1 MTSAGMCRR
10 RLLRVAGLAAGWTAT
25 AAAAALPRAAWA
37 QAYPARPLRLVV
49 GFPAG
54 GPNDILGRL
63 VGEALA
69 QRLGQPVA
77 VENRAGASGNVA
89 TEMVAAAPPD
99 GHTLLLVGPANAIYA
114 ALHPAPADTKAP
126 AERDVVR
133 GIVLVAGITREPLVM
148 VVHPSVAAST
158 VADLVALARAS
169 RLTMASTGKG
179 SSPHLTGELFRMM
192 AGIDL
197 AVVHYAGGGP
207 ALKEM
212 IAGHAQVMFEPISA
226 AIEPVRAGKLRALAV
241 TTAARSDALPG
252 IPTVAETIP
261 GYEASATTGIGVP
274 RGTPAEVVGRLNR
287 EINAALAEPA
297 LAARLAAMG
306 GSVLIGSPA
315 DFTAIIAGEIAKW
328 AKVVAVAGVTPE

>member
-1 MTSAGMCRR
+1 MTGVLISRR
-10 RLLRVAGLAAGWTAT
+10 RLFGVAGL
-25 AAAAALPRAAWA
+25 AAALPRAAWA
-37 QAYPARPLRLVV
+37 QAYPAGPVRLVV

-63 VGEALA
+63 VGQALSE
-69 QRLGQPVA
+69 RFGQPFGVD
-77 VENRAGASGNVA
+77 NRPGASGNVA
-89 TEMVAAAPPD
+89 TEMVAGAPPD

-114 ALHPAPADTKAP
+114 ALHPAPAD
-126 AERDVVR
+126 RDVVR
-133 GIVLVAGITREPLVM
+133 GIALVAGITREPLVM
-148 VVHPSVAAST
+148 VVHPSVAATT
-158 VADLVALARAS
+158 VADFVALARAN
-169 RLTMASTGKG
+169 RITMASTGKG

-226 AIEPVRAGKLRALAV
+226 AIEPVRAGQLRALAV

-274 RGTPAEVVGRLNR
+274 SGTPDEVIGRLNR

-297 LAARLAAMG
+297 MAARLAAMG
-306 GSVLIGSPA
+306 GGVLAGSPA
-315 DFTAIIAGEIAKW
+315 DFTAIIAGEITKW

>member
-1 MTSAGMCRR
+1 MTGVLISRR
-10 RLLRVAGLAAGWTAT
+10 RLLGVAGL
-25 AAAAALPRAAWA
+25 AAALPRAAWA
-37 QAYPARPLRLVV
+37 QAYPARPVRMVV

-63 VGEALA
+63 VGQALSE
-69 QRLGQPVA
+69 RFGQPFDVD
-77 VENRAGASGNVA
+77 NRPGASGNVA
-89 TEMVAAAPPD
+89 TEMVARAPPD

-114 ALHPAPADTKAP
+114 ALHPAPADAKAP
-126 AERDVVR
+126 ADRNVVR
-133 GIVLVAGITREPLVM
+133 GIALVAGITREPLVM
-148 VVHPSVAAST
+148 VVHPAVAATT
-158 VADLVALARAS
+158 VADLIGLARAS

-212 IAGHAQVMFEPISA
+212 IAGNAQVMFEPMSA

-274 RGTPAEVVGRLNR
+274 SGTPPEIIGRLNR
-287 EINAALAEPA
+287 EMNAALAEPA
-297 LAARLAAMG
+297 TAARLAAMG
-306 GSVLIGSPA
+306 GGVLAGSPA
-315 DFTAIIAGEIAKW
+315 DFTAIIAGEITKW

>member
-1 MTSAGMCRR
+1 M
-10 RLLRVAGLAAGWTAT
+10 
-25 AAAAALPRAAWA
+25 ALPRATRA
-37 QAYPARPLRLVV
+37 QAYPARGLRLVV

-69 QRLGQPVA
+69 QRLGQPVT
-77 VENRAGASGNVA
+77 VENHAGASGNVA

-99 GHTLLLVGPANAIYA
+99 GHTLLLVGPANAIYT
-114 ALHPAPADTKAP
+114 ALRGAPADTKSDR
-126 AERDVVR
+126 EVVR
-133 GIVLVAGITREPLVM
+133 GIALVGGITREPLVM
-148 VVHPSVAAST
+148 VVHPAVAAAT
-158 VADLVALARAS
+158 VADLIALARA
-169 RLTMASTGKG
+169 RRITMASTGKG

-212 IAGHAQVMFEPISA
+212 IAGNAQVMFEPISA

-241 TTAARSDALPG
+241 TTATRCDALPG
-252 IPTVAETIP
+252 IPTVAETIS

-274 RGTPAEVVGRLNR
+274 RGTPPEVIGRLNR
-287 EINAALAEPA
+287 DINAALAEPA

-306 GSVLIGSPA
+306 GSVLVGSPA
-315 DFTAIIAGEIAKW
+315 DFTAIIADEVAKW
-328 AKVVAVAGVTPE
+328 RKVVAVARVTPE

>member
-1 MTSAGMCRR
+1 MTSVGICRR
-10 RLLRVAGLAAGWTAT
+10 RLLRAAGLVAAWT
-25 AAAAALPRAAWA
+25 AAAALPRAAWA

-69 QRLGQPVA
+69 QRLGQPVT
-77 VENRAGASGNVA
+77 VENHAGASGNVA
-89 TEMVAAAPPD
+89 TEMVAAAPSD

-274 RGTPAEVVGRLNR
+274 RGTPAEIVGRLNR

-306 GSVLIGSPA
+306 GGVLSGAPA
-315 DFTAIIAGEIAKW
+315 DFTAIIAGEISKW

>member
-1 MTSAGMCRR
+1 MTP
-10 RLLRVAGLAAGWTAT
+10 AGLTRRHLLG
-25 AAAAALPRAAWA
+25 AALVAASSLPRPAGA
-37 QAYPARPLRLVV
+37 QAYPAGPVRLVV

-63 VGEALA
+63 VGQALSE
-69 QRLGQPVA
+69 RFGQPFGVD
-77 VENRAGASGNVA
+77 NRPGASGNVA
-89 TEMVAAAPPD
+89 TEMVAGAPPD

-126 AERDVVR
+126 ADRDVVR
-133 GIVLVAGITREPLVM
+133 GIALVAGITREPLVM
-148 VVHPSVAAST
+148 VVHPSVSATT
-158 VADLVALARAS
+158 VADFVALARAS
-169 RLTMASTGKG
+169 RITMASTGKG

-226 AIEPVRAGKLRALAV
+226 AIEPVRAGQLRALAV

-252 IPTVAETIP
+252 IPTVAETIA
-261 GYEASATTGIGVP
+261 GYEASATTGVGVP
-274 RGTPAEVVGRLNR
+274 NGTPAEVIGRLNR
-287 EINAALAEPA
+287 EINRALAEPA

-306 GSVLIGSPA
+306 GGVLAGSPA
-315 DFTAIIAGEIAKW
+315 DFTAIIAGEITKW